1 MKRAWGALI
10 GALLS
15 LGAQAAPVTIYN
27 QDAGTGRGFDDTTV
41 VAPEPDNNATTL
53 GAQRLRA
60 MRYAASIVASRIAS
74 SVPIRVA
81 VSFADNNGGAA
92 LECSANSA
100 TLGQGGATQYTF
112 NFVGAPKKDTGY
124 PLALANALAGRR
136 LADTADIALSFNA
149 ALDTGSTN
157 CLQGYRWYY
166 GLDGHP
172 GAQELDFVATAVHEL
187 IHGLGFQSLVALKD
201 SGDATIGQFPRY
213 TTASNSR
220 YPDIYSRFIQDLSLP
235 GQPLWSDLTA
245 QQRADSI
252 TNGPNVVWDDA
263 NTDNA
268 AAGYLSSGIN
278 QGRVELYAP
287 STIQPGGSISHWAIA
302 LSPNQIMEPRENP
315 EVSVLSG
322 IGMAAC
328 VFENM
333 GWQLANDTRCPD
345 VGSAPIA
352 GQADVTMSSGSA
364 DTPAAAGSG
373 GGSGRSNSSGGGG
386 GGCTIDPN
394 AAFDPLWALM
404 MAAAV
409 GVLGW
414 RRRRAAA

>member
-15 LGAQAAPVTIYN
+15 LGAHAAPVTIYN
-27 QDAGTGRGFDDTTV
+27 QDAGTGSGLDDATV
-41 VAPEPDNNATTL
+41 VAPEPGNDATTL

-60 MRYAASIVASRIAS
+60 VRYAASIVASRIAS
-74 SVPIRVA
+74 TVPIRVA
-81 VSFADNNGGAA
+81 VSFSGNNGGAL

-100 TLGQGGATQYTF
+100 TLGQGGATQYTV
-112 NFVGAPKKDTGY
+112 NFPGAPRADIGY

-157 CLQGYRWYY
+157 CLQGDRWYY

-172 GAQELDFVATAVHEL
+172 GDHELDFVATAVHEF
-187 IHGLGFQSLVALKD
+187 IHGLGFQSLVALED
-201 SGDATIGQFPRY
+201 SSDATIGEFPRY

-245 QQRADSI
+245 NQRADSI

-263 NTDNA
+263 TTDNA
-268 AAGYLSSGIN
+268 AAGYLSSGLN

-287 STIQPGGSISHWAIA
+287 SPIQAGSSISHWAIG
-302 LSPNQIMEPRENP
+302 LSPSQIMDPRENP
-315 EVSVLSG
+315 QVSVLSG
-322 IGMAAC
+322 VGMAAC
-328 VFENM
+328 VLENM

-345 VGSAPIA
+345 VGSATIA
-352 GQADVTMSSGSA
+352 GQTNVDMNSGSSS
-364 DTPAAAGSG
+364 TPATSGSG
-373 GGSGRSNSSGGGG
+373 GGSHSSSGGG

-404 MAAAV
+404 LAAAV

-414 RRRRAAA
+414 RRRRRAAA